1 MVKVAVW
8 WKKKVLWSSLLYPVA
23 KIEVLERMVWMRC
36 GWEGGGGERG
46 GRRRRDAGVL
56 PQQGRRAAGRT
67 ASSVRDATSSCAGI
81 RRLGL
86 AGW

>member
-36 GWEGGGGERG
+36 GWEGGAVSAAGGGGATLVFCRSRAAARPGERPP
-46 GRRRRDAGVL
+46 R
-56 PQQGRRAAGRT
+56 
-67 ASSVRDATSSCAGI
+67 
-81 RRLGL
+81 
-86 AGW
+86 